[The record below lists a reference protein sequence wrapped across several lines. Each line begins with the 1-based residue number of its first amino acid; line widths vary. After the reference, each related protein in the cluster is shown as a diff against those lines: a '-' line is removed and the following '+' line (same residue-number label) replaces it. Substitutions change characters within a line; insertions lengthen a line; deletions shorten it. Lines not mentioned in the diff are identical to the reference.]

1 MNLLDYTN
9 RLNIARPF
17 FVEFGASTGGT
28 TSPTSQLLESGWRG
42 LWIECD
48 DEKFDTLNKIY
59 GDNRGITLLKEKVT
73 PYNIVKILKREYK
86 NDQCFFT
93 IPQEFGCLCIDV
105 DGYDY
110 YVLEALLKSFR
121 PAVILCEINEKIPP
135 PIRFSVQYSDDWKWD
150 KEHFYGM
157 SLSKLY
163 DLCVGFSYD
172 LVDMENE
179 NAIIIAMEV
188 NNGMFSVY
196 TPETL
201 YELKYVHSR
210 LATSPESYN
219 HNVRDWLYMDVVQ
232 CMDSIKNFF
241 SHSYDKFQIHI

>member
-1 MNLLDYTN
+1 MNLLDYTAGI
-9 RLNIARPF
+9 NIARPF

-28 TSPTSQLLESGWRG
+28 TSPTSPLLESGWRG

-48 DEKFDTLNKIY
+48 DEKFDTLNRLY
-59 GDNRGITLLKEKVT
+59 GDNRGLTLLKDKVT
-73 PYNIVKILKREYK
+73 PFNIVKILQGEYK
-86 NDQCFFT
+86 NEQCFT
-93 IPQEFGCLCIDV
+93 IPQEFGCLCIDI

-163 DLCVGFSYD
+163 DLCVGCSYD
-172 LVDMENE
+172 LVDIEKE
-179 NAIIIAMEV
+179 NALLIAKEI
-188 NNGMFSVY
+188 NNGKYQVY
-196 TPETL
+196 IPEDI
-201 YELKYVHSR
+201 YELKYKNSI
-210 LATSPESYN
+210 LARSPESYN
-219 HNVRDWLYMDVVQ
+219 ANVSHWLDMDVIE
-232 CMDSIKNFF
+232 CMDSIKKFF
-241 SHSYDKFQIHI
+241 SHSPDKFQIHI